1 MRLTKSSLCIIISA
15 LASSLSLWG
24 SGFPTGALAQLTPPA
39 RVPASGTPGG
49 FLVAESLGFKPPAR
63 GLPGR
68 REGAGT
74 RGPVTVCKEPLMAL
88 MPDTNLGQTLSPY
101 PSFFFYIP
109 ATAPQ
114 TVQFELLGENDQS
127 IYKTT
132 FNTAGK
138 PGVISIRLPDTAGLP
153 PLEVGKDYRWEFSI
167 SCNADIPE
175 DDQLVE
181 GWVQRVAP
189 NPALAGNLQKSSP
202 RDRAALY
209 ASAGLWQ
216 DTLSALAS
224 ARRADPGNSALAAD
238 WANLLQSVGL
248 NKIAQQPLA
257 D

>member
-1 MRLTKSSLCIIISA
+1 
-15 LASSLSLWG
+15 LSLWG
-24 SGFPTGALAQLTPPA
+24 SGFPAGALAQLTPPA

-74 RGPVTVCKEPLMAL
+74 RGPVTVCKEPLIAL
-88 MPDTNLGQTLSPY
+88 MPETNLGQTLSPY

-114 TVQFELLGENDQS
+114 TVQFELLDKNDQS

-138 PGVISIRLPDTAGLP
+138 PGVISISLPDTAGLP

-181 GWVQRVAP
+181 GWVQRVEP
-189 NPALAGNLQKSSP
+189 NPALVGNLQKASV
-202 RDRAALY
+202 RERVAVY

-216 DTLSALAS
+216 DTLSALAA
-224 ARRADPGNSALAAD
+224 ARRASAGNSALAAD
-238 WANLLQSVGL
+238 WASLLQSVGL